1 MLTVCSLVI
10 HFSCDGALTKADL
23 FAAARSGDIGLLDGC
38 LSTIDVNKQS
48 AKGKNTPLHI
58 AVIFGKIEMV
68 KHLVDGHDADVNIL
82 NKQGRTVL
90 RKALELH
97 VKKRQKM
104 VQIITILLKS
114 PTTDPTMSEKYDQ
127 TPFAYFIENRDSFSL
142 GEFNSLLLLMLKLK
156 KIDFDDL
163 VNDSILK
170 NSCTVFDVLF
180 DLLKSDRY
188 KNDTFAE
195 FKKHFF
201 LAVFR
206 NSSNRDDL
214 KKVMYFSDECDADTL
229 KIALSSFMNV
239 NRNRLDL
246 IKDLP
251 HVGTIDA

>member
-1 MLTVCSLVI
+1 MTY
-10 HFSCDGALTKADL
+10 FSCDGALTKADL

-82 NKQGRTVL
+82 NKQGKTAL
-90 RKALELH
+90 RKAIELH

-114 PTTDPTMSEKYDQ
+114 PTTNPTMSEKYDQ
-127 TPFAYFIENRDSFSL
+127 TPFAYFIENRDSFSVD
-142 GEFNSLLLLMLKLK
+142 EFNNLLLLMLKLK
-156 KIDFDDL
+156 NLDFDDL

-180 DLLKSDRY
+180 DLLASDQYKS
-188 KNDTFAE
+188 DTFAE
-195 FKKHFF
+195 LKKQFF

-214 KKVMYFSDECDADTL
+214 KKVMYFSDACDTDTL
-229 KIALSSFMNV
+229 KIALTSFMNL
-239 NRNRLDL
+239 NGNHLDL
-246 IKDLP
+246 IKNLP
-251 HVGTIDA
+251 YVGTFHA